1 MLPSLLSLPPE
12 ILTQCMEYLDH
23 RSLLQCTQVCR
34 AFKNIVDGSL
44 ALQYTI
50 ELAMDSMED
59 GKSSHLL
66 NADRLGRLRDLRQ
79 AWANLNWKELTS
91 IPFSGECSA
100 YELVAGVFVKMFLGK
115 EFVLTRLPSSTRPVV
130 DQVELPDQD
139 MLVKDFAMD
148 PSQDLLAMLVDDA
161 SPPSYTTSRI
171 LTMHLRSLSTLHDHP
186 EAEIPQIKISIPPG
200 EMWANLV
207 GVCTIQMAQES
218 LALFVRQPIKE
229 SHLYIWNWK
238 TGRLLINHDDHYG
251 LPESVYHFGFV
262 TRNTYILTTTR
273 DVGYIYLVEISEE
286 LKYRTIVVLC
296 LPEIVNNVQV
306 EAVITHSG
314 AITASATDDEQF
326 IATPERRIHTF
337 TVMYGFLDPTREAA
351 TYTLFVPNETFLRYI
366 SDYEARTKTLLS
378 YIMWENWGPGCTR
391 MLLNEG
397 SFNWMRYA
405 HGQKVVCPAIPGR
418 NIVQVLDFNVHPPRP
433 RTTFHFTRGRLI
445 TGPNTLD
452 RAHIF
457 KEKVRTTLPFYS
469 TSREMDKEYSG
480 FMIDEQRIIAL
491 KVQVPVAFDIA
502 QEANVSADAW
512 RCR

>member
-1 MLPSLLSLPPE
+1 MFRSLFSLPPE
-12 ILTQCMEYLDH
+12 ILTQCMEYLDYW
-23 RSLLQCTQVCR
+23 SLLRCMQVCR
-34 AFKNIVDGSL
+34 TFKNIVDSSL

-50 ELAMDSMED
+50 ELAMDGMED

-66 NADRLGRLRDLRQ
+66 NADRLGRLRDLRR
-79 AWANLNWKELTS
+79 AWADLNWKKFTR

-100 YELVAGVFVKMFLGK
+100 YELVAGVFVKMFLGR
-115 EFVLTRLPSSTRPVV
+115 EFVLTRLPSSTRPNV
-130 DQVELPDQD
+130 DQTELPDQD

-171 LTMHLRSLSTLHDHP
+171 LTMHIRSLSTLHDHP
-186 EAEIPQIKISIPPG
+186 GAEIPQINITIHPG

-207 GVCTIQMAQES
+207 GVCTIQVAQDS
-218 LALFVRQPIKE
+218 LALFIRQPVKG

-238 TGRLLINHDDHYG
+238 TGRLLINHDDHSG

-262 TRNTYILTTTR
+262 TSTTYILTTTR
-273 DVGYIYLVEISEE
+273 GNGYVHLVEISEE
-286 LKYRTIVVLC
+286 LEYRTIVVLC

-306 EAVITHSG
+306 DAVITHSG
-314 AITASATDDEQF
+314 AITASPTDDEQF
-326 IATPERRIHTF
+326 IATQERRIHTF

-351 TYTLFVPNETFLRYI
+351 TYTLFVPNETFLQYI
-366 SDYEARTKTLLS
+366 SDYEDRNKTLLS
-378 YIMWENWGPGCTR
+378 YIMWKNWGPGHTR

-405 HGQKVVCPAIPGR
+405 HGQRVVCPAIPGR
-418 NIVQVLDFNVHPPRP
+418 KIVQVLDFNVHPSCPRP
-433 RTTFHFTRGRLI
+433 RTTFHFSRGRLI
-445 TGPNTLD
+445 TGPTTLD
-452 RAHIF
+452 RAHLF
-457 KEKVRTTLPFYS
+457 KEKVRTALPFYS

-491 KVQVPVAFDIA
+491 KVQVPVAF
-502 QEANVSADAW
+502 SAPGS
-512 RCR
+512 